1 MEQNEDL
8 SKISGNL
15 LNIITGIVLYQS
27 FFSTTVLRLLQLKKS
42 NQNIR
47 KTSLEGKRSFQ
58 INNER

>member
-47 KTSLEGKRSFQ
+47 KTSLEGKRSFK